1 MMMGE
6 GGTPRLKAAVWV
18 DAYLRRCRAAG
29 AFASISR
36 RGDESAG
43 AVFIECL
50 HGTGTDLYGPRTRAD
65 GGRAFEPLLSAAAGF
80 EVAER
85 VEREAR
91 FDGDLW
97 LVTVEDRE
105 GRVFLLDDEV
115 E

>member
-6 GGTPRLKAAVWV
+6 GTTPRLKAAVWV
-18 DAYLRRCRAAG
+18 DAYLRRCRAGG
-29 AFASISR
+29 AFVSISR
-36 RGDESAG
+36 RGDDSAG

-50 HGTGTDLYGPRTRAD
+50 HRSGTDLYGPRTRAD
-65 GGRAFEPLLSAAAGF
+65 GGRAFELLLTAVPGF

-85 VEREAR
+85 IEREAR
-91 FDGDLW
+91 FDADLW

-105 GRVFLLDDEV
+105 ARVFLLDDEV